1 MCGFTGIISK
11 KEYNDGSVRSMLDSI
26 RHRGPDNLSF
36 YENENLHL
44 GFARLQIIDLDPRSN
59 QPMIDEETGAVI
71 VFNGEVYNYKELR
84 QDLQGNG
91 VKFKTTS
98 DTEVI
103 LKGYLKYGKSI
114 LSKLRGMFAFAI
126 FHKNKVFMARDHF
139 GIKPLYYGFN
149 DKGEFIFGSELK
161 ALISNK
167 FFSPRLNNN
176 SLFSYL
182 ELQHVCGEDTMIDGV
197 KRLKNGY
204 YLEISN
210 IEESL
215 YPITG
220 EYFKFQMSND
230 KITNLDDAIYMIRK
244 AVHNSVEL
252 HKNADVKVGTFL
264 SGGIDS
270 SYITA
275 LTKPEMSFSVGFSEE
290 EGKFD
295 ESGLAKKLCE
305 ILGVKLNRLIIDK
318 NEVFENLDDIIYHLD
333 EPQANLSSIP
343 LYFLSRL
350 ARENATVVLSGEGAD
365 EFFGGYELYRE
376 DSAIEKYLKLP
387 KNLRKGLKGVSKIL
401 PSSGIKRRMEKGA
414 LEPKDLFVG
423 EANISSPSEVRDI
436 LSNRYKNG
444 TDARQFTSKFF
455 KNVDELS
462 GKQLVDLNSFM
473 QYDILLKGDRMSMA
487 HSLELRVPFLDLEVW
502 SVARRLS
509 SDLKVRGN
517 ITKYALREAAKEV
530 LPEEWYKRPKK
541 GFPVP
546 FRDFL
551 REDNFYNKFYE
562 VLSSELC
569 DDFFDRSVVLDMLK
583 EHKDGVKRNHRRLYS
598 YYVFLVWYDLYINR
612 RGIC

>member
-11 KEYNDGSVRSMLDSI
+11 KEYNDDSIRSMLDSI

-305 ILGVKLNRLIIDK
+305 ILRVKLNRLIIDK

-343 LYFLSRL
+343 LYFLSKL

>member
-11 KEYNDGSVRSMLDSI
+11 KEYNDDSIRSMLDSI

-210 IEESL
+210 VEESL

-244 AVHNSVEL
+244 AVNNSVEL

-343 LYFLSRL
+343 LYFLSKL

-387 KNLRKGLKGVSKIL
+387 KNLRKGLKGISKIL

>member
-11 KEYNDGSVRSMLDSI
+11 KEYNDDSIRSMLESI

-182 ELQHVCGEDTMIDGV
+182 ELQHVCGEDTMIEGI
-197 KRLKNGY
+197 KRLKNGH

-210 IEESL
+210 IEDSL

-220 EYFKFQMSND
+220 EYFQFQMSND
-230 KITNLDDAIYMIRK
+230 KITDLDDAVYMIRK

-305 ILGVKLNRLIIDK
+305 ILGIKLNRLIIDK
-318 NEVFENLDDIIYHLD
+318 NEVLENLDDIIYHLD

-343 LYFLSRL
+343 LYFLSKL

-365 EFFGGYELYRE
+365 EFFGGYDLYRE

-387 KNLRKGLKGVSKIL
+387 KNLRKGLKGASKIL
-401 PSSGIKRRMEKGA
+401 PDSSLKRRMEKGA

-436 LSNRYKNG
+436 LSNRYKDG
-444 TDARQFTSKFF
+444 MEARQFTSKFF

-517 ITKYALREAAKEV
+517 VTKFALREAAKEV
-530 LPEEWYKRPKK
+530 LPEEWYTRPKK

-551 REDNFYNKFYE
+551 KEDNFYNKFYE

-569 DDFFDRSVVLDMLK
+569 DDFFDRSAVLDMLK

>member
-11 KEYNDGSVRSMLDSI
+11 KEYNDDSIRSMLDSI

-343 LYFLSRL
+343 LYFLSKL

-387 KNLRKGLKGVSKIL
+387 KNLRKGLKGISKIL

>member
-11 KEYNDGSVRSMLDSI
+11 KEYNDDSIRSMLESI

-59 QPMIDEETGAVI
+59 QPMIDEATGAVI

-91 VKFKTTS
+91 VEFKTTS

-182 ELQHVCGEDTMIDGV
+182 ELQHVCGEDTMIEGI
-197 KRLKNGY
+197 KRLKNGH

-220 EYFKFQMSND
+220 EYFQFQMSND
-230 KITNLDDAIYMIRK
+230 EITDLDDAVYMIRK
-244 AVHNSVEL
+244 AVNNSVEL

-305 ILGVKLNRLIIDK
+305 ILGIKLNRLIIDK
-318 NEVFENLDDIIYHLD
+318 NEVLENLDDIIYHLD

-343 LYFLSRL
+343 LYFLSKL

-387 KNLRKGLKGVSKIL
+387 KNLRKGLKGASKIL
-401 PSSGIKRRMEKGA
+401 PDSSLKRRMEKGA

-436 LSNRYKNG
+436 LSNRYKDG
-444 TDARQFTSKFF
+444 MEARQFTSNFF

-517 ITKYALREAAKEV
+517 VTKFALREAAKEV
-530 LPEEWYKRPKK
+530 LPEEWYTRPKK

-569 DDFFDRSVVLDMLK
+569 DDFFDRSAVLDMLK
-583 EHKDGVKRNHRRLYS
+583 EHKDGVKKNHRRLYS

>member
-11 KEYNDGSVRSMLDSI
+11 KEYNDDSIRSMLESI

-182 ELQHVCGEDTMIDGV
+182 ELQHVCGEDTMIEGI
-197 KRLKNGY
+197 KRLKNGH

-210 IEESL
+210 IEDSL

-220 EYFKFQMSND
+220 EYFQFQMSND
-230 KITNLDDAIYMIRK
+230 KITNLDDAVYMIRK

-305 ILGVKLNRLIIDK
+305 ILGIKLNRLIIDK
-318 NEVFENLDDIIYHLD
+318 NEVLENLDDIIYHLD

-343 LYFLSRL
+343 LYFLSKL

-365 EFFGGYELYRE
+365 EFFGGYDLYRE

-387 KNLRKGLKGVSKIL
+387 KNLRKGLKGASKIL
-401 PSSGIKRRMEKGA
+401 PDSSLKRRMEKGA

-436 LSNRYKNG
+436 LSNRYKEG
-444 TDARQFTSKFF
+444 MEARQFTSKFF

-517 ITKYALREAAKEV
+517 VTKFALREAAKEV
-530 LPEEWYKRPKK
+530 LPEEWYTRPKK

-551 REDNFYNKFYE
+551 KEDSFYNKFYE

-569 DDFFDRSVVLDMLK
+569 DDFFDRSAVLDMLK
-583 EHKDGVKRNHRRLYS
+583 EHKDGIKRNHRRLYS

>member
-11 KEYNDGSVRSMLDSI
+11 KEYNDDSIRSMLESI

-182 ELQHVCGEDTMIDGV
+182 ELQHVCGEDTMIEGI
-197 KRLKNGY
+197 KRLKNGH

-210 IEESL
+210 IEDSL

-220 EYFKFQMSND
+220 EYFQFQMSND
-230 KITNLDDAIYMIRK
+230 KITNLDDAVYMIRK

-305 ILGVKLNRLIIDK
+305 ILGIKLNRLIIDK
-318 NEVFENLDDIIYHLD
+318 NEVLENLDDIIYHLD

-343 LYFLSRL
+343 LYFLSKL

-365 EFFGGYELYRE
+365 EFFGGYDLYRE

-387 KNLRKGLKGVSKIL
+387 KNLRKGLKGASKIL
-401 PSSGIKRRMEKGA
+401 PDSSLKRRMEKGA

-436 LSNRYKNG
+436 LSNRYKEG
-444 TDARQFTSKFF
+444 MEARQFTSKFF

-517 ITKYALREAAKEV
+517 VTKFALREAAKEV
-530 LPEEWYKRPKK
+530 LPEEWYTRPKK

-551 REDNFYNKFYE
+551 KEDNFYNKFYE

-569 DDFFDRSVVLDMLK
+569 DDFFDRSAVLDMLK

>member
-11 KEYNDGSVRSMLDSI
+11 KEYNDDSIRSMLEST

-91 VKFKTTS
+91 VQFKTTS

-182 ELQHVCGEDTMIDGV
+182 ELQHVCGEDTMIEGI
-197 KRLKNGY
+197 KRLKNGH

-210 IEESL
+210 IEDSL

-220 EYFKFQMSND
+220 EYFQFQMSND
-230 KITNLDDAIYMIRK
+230 KITDLDDAVYMIRK

-305 ILGVKLNRLIIDK
+305 ILGIKLNRLIIDK
-318 NEVFENLDDIIYHLD
+318 NEVLENLDDIIYHLD

-343 LYFLSRL
+343 LYFLSKL

-365 EFFGGYELYRE
+365 EFFGGYDLYRE

-387 KNLRKGLKGVSKIL
+387 KNLRKGLKGASKIL
-401 PSSGIKRRMEKGA
+401 PDSSLKRRMEKGA

-436 LSNRYKNG
+436 LSNRYKDG
-444 TDARQFTSKFF
+444 MEARQFTSKFF

-517 ITKYALREAAKEV
+517 VTKFALREAAKEV
-530 LPEEWYKRPKK
+530 LPEEWYTRPKK

-551 REDNFYNKFYE
+551 KEDNFYNKFYE

-569 DDFFDRSVVLDMLK
+569 DDFFDRSAVLDMLK

>member
-11 KEYNDGSVRSMLDSI
+11 KEYNDDSIRSMLDSI

-343 LYFLSRL
+343 LYFLSKL

-436 LSNRYKNG
+436 LSNRYKKG

-473 QYDILLKGDRMSMA
+473 QYDILLKGDRMSMS

>member
-11 KEYNDGSVRSMLDSI
+11 KEYNDDSIRSMLDSI

-244 AVHNSVEL
+244 VVHNSVEL

-343 LYFLSRL
+343 LYFLSKL

>member
-11 KEYNDGSVRSMLDSI
+11 KEYNDDSIRSMLESI

-44 GFARLQIIDLDPRSN
+44 GFARLQIIDLDSRSN
-59 QPMIDEETGAVI
+59 QPMIDEATGAVI

-182 ELQHVCGEDTMIDGV
+182 ELQHVCGEDTMIEGI
-197 KRLKNGY
+197 KRLKNGH

-210 IEESL
+210 IEDSL
-215 YPITG
+215 YPLTG
-220 EYFKFQMSND
+220 EYFQFQMSND
-230 KITNLDDAIYMIRK
+230 KITDLDDAVYMIRK

-305 ILGVKLNRLIIDK
+305 ILGIKLNRLIIDK
-318 NEVFENLDDIIYHLD
+318 NEVLENLDDIIYHLD

-343 LYFLSRL
+343 LYFLSKL
-350 ARENATVVLSGEGAD
+350 ARKKATVVLSGEGAD
-365 EFFGGYELYRE
+365 EFFGGYDLYRE

-387 KNLRKGLKGVSKIL
+387 KNLRRGLKGASKIL
-401 PSSGIKRRMEKGA
+401 PDSSLKRRMEKGA

-436 LSNRYKNG
+436 LSNRYKDG
-444 TDARQFTSKFF
+444 MEARQFTSKFF

-517 ITKYALREAAKEV
+517 VTKFALREAAKEV
-530 LPEEWYKRPKK
+530 LPEEWYTRPKK

-551 REDNFYNKFYE
+551 KEDNFYNKFYE

-569 DDFFDRSVVLDMLK
+569 DDFFDRSAVLDMLK

>member
-11 KEYNDGSVRSMLDSI
+11 KEYNDDSIRSMLDSI

-343 LYFLSRL
+343 LYFLSKL

-365 EFFGGYELYRE
+365 EFFGGYEFYRE

>member
-11 KEYNDGSVRSMLDSI
+11 KEYNDDSIRSMLESI

-182 ELQHVCGEDTMIDGV
+182 ELQHVCGEDTMIEGI
-197 KRLKNGY
+197 KRLKNGN

-210 IEESL
+210 IEDSL

-220 EYFKFQMSND
+220 EYFQFQMSND

-305 ILGVKLNRLIIDK
+305 ILGIKLNRLIIDK
-318 NEVFENLDDIIYHLD
+318 NEVLENLDDIIYHLD

-343 LYFLSRL
+343 LYFLSKL

-365 EFFGGYELYRE
+365 EFFGGYDLYRE

-387 KNLRKGLKGVSKIL
+387 KNLRKGLKGASKIL
-401 PSSGIKRRMEKGA
+401 PDSSLKRRMEKGA

-436 LSNRYKNG
+436 LSNRYKDG
-444 TDARQFTSKFF
+444 MEARQFTSKFF

-517 ITKYALREAAKEV
+517 VTKFALREAAKEV
-530 LPEEWYKRPKK
+530 LPEEWYTRPKK

-569 DDFFDRSVVLDMLK
+569 DDFFDRSAVLDMLK

>member
-11 KEYNDGSVRSMLDSI
+11 KEYNDDSIRSMLDSI

-343 LYFLSRL
+343 LYFISKL

>member
-11 KEYNDGSVRSMLDSI
+11 KEYNDDSIRSMLDSI

-275 LTKPEMSFSVGFSEE
+275 LTNPEMSFSVGFSEE

-343 LYFLSRL
+343 LYFLSKL

-387 KNLRKGLKGVSKIL
+387 KNLRKGLKSVSKIL

>member
-11 KEYNDGSVRSMLDSI
+11 KEYNDDSIRSMLESI

-182 ELQHVCGEDTMIDGV
+182 ELQHVCGEDTMIEGI
-197 KRLKNGY
+197 KRLKNGN

-210 IEESL
+210 IEDSL

-220 EYFKFQMSND
+220 EYFQFQMSND
-230 KITNLDDAIYMIRK
+230 KITDLDDAVYMIRK

-305 ILGVKLNRLIIDK
+305 ILGIKLNRLIIDK
-318 NEVFENLDDIIYHLD
+318 NEVLENLDDIIYHLD

-343 LYFLSRL
+343 LYFLSKL
-350 ARENATVVLSGEGAD
+350 ARENVTVVLSGEGAD
-365 EFFGGYELYRE
+365 EFFGGYDLYRE
-376 DSAIEKYLKLP
+376 DNAIEKYLKLP
-387 KNLRKGLKGVSKIL
+387 KNLRKGLKGASKIL
-401 PSSGIKRRMEKGA
+401 PDSSLKRRMEKGA

-436 LSNRYKNG
+436 LSNRYKDG
-444 TDARQFTSKFF
+444 MEARQFTSKFF

-517 ITKYALREAAKEV
+517 VTKFALREAAKEV
-530 LPEEWYKRPKK
+530 LPEEWYTRPKK

-551 REDNFYNKFYE
+551 KEDNFYNKFYE

-569 DDFFDRSVVLDMLK
+569 DDFFDRSAVLDMLK

>member
-11 KEYNDGSVRSMLDSI
+11 KEYNDDSIRSMLESI

-182 ELQHVCGEDTMIDGV
+182 ELQHVCGEDTMIEGI
-197 KRLKNGY
+197 KRLKNGH

-210 IEESL
+210 IEDSL

-220 EYFKFQMSND
+220 EYFQFQMSND
-230 KITNLDDAIYMIRK
+230 KITDLDDAVYMIRK

-305 ILGVKLNRLIIDK
+305 ILGIKLNRLIIDK
-318 NEVFENLDDIIYHLD
+318 NEVLENLDDIIYHLD

-343 LYFLSRL
+343 LYFLSKL

-365 EFFGGYELYRE
+365 EFFGGYDLYRE

-387 KNLRKGLKGVSKIL
+387 KNLRRGLKGASKIL
-401 PSSGIKRRMEKGA
+401 PDSSLKRRMEKGA

-436 LSNRYKNG
+436 LSNRYKDG
-444 TDARQFTSKFF
+444 MEARQFTSKFF

-517 ITKYALREAAKEV
+517 VTKFALREAAKEV
-530 LPEEWYKRPKK
+530 LPEEWYTRPKK

-551 REDNFYNKFYE
+551 KEDNFYNKFYE

-569 DDFFDRSVVLDMLK
+569 DDFFDRSAVLDMLK

>member
-11 KEYNDGSVRSMLDSI
+11 KEYNDDSIRSMLDSI

-343 LYFLSRL
+343 LYFLSKL

-401 PSSGIKRRMEKGA
+401 PSSDIKRRMEKGA

>member
-1 MCGFTGIISK
+1 MCGFIGIISK
-11 KEYNDGSVRSMLDSI
+11 KEYNDDSIRSMLDSI

-210 IEESL
+210 VEESL

-318 NEVFENLDDIIYHLD
+318 NDVFENLDDIIYHLD

-343 LYFLSRL
+343 LYFLSKL

>member
-11 KEYNDGSVRSMLDSI
+11 KEYNDDSIRSMLDSI

-343 LYFLSRL
+343 LYFLSKL

-583 EHKDGVKRNHRRLYS
+583 EHKDGVKRNHRRLYA

>member
-11 KEYNDGSVRSMLDSI
+11 KEYNDDSIRSMLDSI

-182 ELQHVCGEDTMIDGV
+182 ELQHVCGEDTIIDGV

-343 LYFLSRL
+343 LYFLSKL

>member
-11 KEYNDGSVRSMLDSI
+11 KEYNDDSIRSMLDSI

-343 LYFLSRL
+343 LYFLSKL

-444 TDARQFTSKFF
+444 MDARQFTSKFF

>member
-11 KEYNDGSVRSMLDSI
+11 KEYNDDSIRSMLDSI

-343 LYFLSRL
+343 LYFLSKL

-436 LSNRYKNG
+436 LSNRYKKG

>member
-11 KEYNDGSVRSMLDSI
+11 KEYNDDSIRSMLESI

-182 ELQHVCGEDTMIDGV
+182 ELQHVCGEDTMIEGI
-197 KRLKNGY
+197 KRLKNGH

-210 IEESL
+210 IEDSL

-220 EYFKFQMSND
+220 EYFQFQMSND
-230 KITNLDDAIYMIRK
+230 KITDLDDAVYMIRK

-305 ILGVKLNRLIIDK
+305 ILGIKLNRLIIDK
-318 NEVFENLDDIIYHLD
+318 NEVLENLDDIIYHLD

-343 LYFLSRL
+343 LYFLSKL

-365 EFFGGYELYRE
+365 EFFGGYDLYRE

-387 KNLRKGLKGVSKIL
+387 KNLRRGLKGASKIL
-401 PSSGIKRRMEKGA
+401 PDSSLKRRMEKGA

-436 LSNRYKNG
+436 LSNRYKDG
-444 TDARQFTSKFF
+444 MEARQFTSKFF

-517 ITKYALREAAKEV
+517 VTKFALREAAKEV
-530 LPEEWYKRPKK
+530 LPEEWYTRPKK

-551 REDNFYNKFYE
+551 KEDNFYNKFYE

-569 DDFFDRSVVLDMLK
+569 DDFFDRSTVLDMLK

>member
-11 KEYNDGSVRSMLDSI
+11 KEYNDDSIRSMLESI

-91 VKFKTTS
+91 VQFKTTS

-182 ELQHVCGEDTMIDGV
+182 ELQHVCGEDTMIEGI
-197 KRLKNGY
+197 KRLKNGH

-210 IEESL
+210 IEDSL

-220 EYFKFQMSND
+220 EYFQFQMSND
-230 KITNLDDAIYMIRK
+230 KITDLDDAVYMIRK
-244 AVHNSVEL
+244 AVNNSVEL

-305 ILGVKLNRLIIDK
+305 ILGIKLNRLIIDK
-318 NEVFENLDDIIYHLD
+318 NEVLENLDDIIYHLD

-343 LYFLSRL
+343 LYFLSKL

-365 EFFGGYELYRE
+365 EFFGGYDLYRE

-387 KNLRKGLKGVSKIL
+387 KNLRKGLKGASKIL
-401 PSSGIKRRMEKGA
+401 PDSSLKRRMEKGA

-436 LSNRYKNG
+436 LSNRYKEG
-444 TDARQFTSKFF
+444 MEARQFTSKFF

-517 ITKYALREAAKEV
+517 VTKFALREAAKEV
-530 LPEEWYKRPKK
+530 LPEEWYTRPKK

-551 REDNFYNKFYE
+551 KEDNFYNKFYE

-569 DDFFDRSVVLDMLK
+569 DDFFDRSAVLDMLK

>member
-11 KEYNDGSVRSMLDSI
+11 KEYNDDSIRSMLDSI

-114 LSKLRGMFAFAI
+114 LSKLRGMFAFVI

-318 NEVFENLDDIIYHLD
+318 NEVFENLEDIIYHLD

-343 LYFLSRL
+343 LYFLSKL

>member
-11 KEYNDGSVRSMLDSI
+11 KEYNDDSIRSMLESI

-44 GFARLQIIDLDPRSN
+44 GFARLQIIDLDSRSN

-182 ELQHVCGEDTMIDGV
+182 ELQHVCGEDTMIEGI
-197 KRLKNGY
+197 KRLKNGH

-210 IEESL
+210 IEDTL

-220 EYFKFQMSND
+220 EYFQFQMSND
-230 KITNLDDAIYMIRK
+230 KITNLDDAVYMIRK

-305 ILGVKLNRLIIDK
+305 ILGIKLNRLIIDK
-318 NEVFENLDDIIYHLD
+318 NEVLENLDDIIYHLD

-343 LYFLSRL
+343 LYFLSKL

-365 EFFGGYELYRE
+365 EFFGGYDLYRE

-387 KNLRKGLKGVSKIL
+387 KNLRKGLKGASKIL
-401 PSSGIKRRMEKGA
+401 PDSSLKRRMEKGA

-436 LSNRYKNG
+436 LSNRYKDG
-444 TDARQFTSKFF
+444 MEARQFTSKFF

-517 ITKYALREAAKEV
+517 VTKFALREAAKEV
-530 LPEEWYKRPKK
+530 LPEEWYTRPKK

-551 REDNFYNKFYE
+551 KEDNFYNKFYE

-569 DDFFDRSVVLDMLK
+569 DDFFDRSAVLDMLK

>member
-11 KEYNDGSVRSMLDSI
+11 KEYNDDSIRSMLDSI

-98 DTEVI
+98 DTEVT

-343 LYFLSRL
+343 LYFLSKL

-387 KNLRKGLKGVSKIL
+387 KNLRKGLKGISKIL

>member
-11 KEYNDGSVRSMLDSI
+11 KEYNDDSIRSMLDSI

-44 GFARLQIIDLDPRSN
+44 GFARLQIIDLDPRST

-197 KRLKNGY
+197 KRLKSGY

-343 LYFLSRL
+343 LYFLSKL

>member
-11 KEYNDGSVRSMLDSI
+11 KEYNDDSIRSMLDSI

-244 AVHNSVEL
+244 AVNNSVEL

-343 LYFLSRL
+343 LYFLSKL

-436 LSNRYKNG
+436 LSNRYKKG